1 MLEKLRK
8 VMDKI
13 RNMIYEQNKNIN
25 KEKENLKEN

>member
-25 KEKENLKEN
+25 KEKENLKKN